1 MGAWRDGLVVT
12 DRPGRA
18 LPLRGL
24 RRRDRRRVV
33 ARRLGFGTGIRRPS
47 AGAAPAAASTA
58 ARLRIAFGP
67 AGGGHGL
74 RLAIRFRSFDAG
86 EILFAAEDC
95 RFLRSVD
102 HLATDGGARSRA
114 WLIV

>member
-1 MGAWRDGLVVT
+1 MIDGA
-12 DRPGRA
+12 GRA
-18 LPLRGL
+18 VPLRGL

-33 ARRLGFGTGIRRPS
+33 ARRPGFGTGIRRPR
-47 AGAAPAAASTA
+47 AGAAPSAAATA
-58 ARLRIAFGP
+58 ARLWIAFGP

-86 EILFAAEDC
+86 EILFGAEDC
-95 RFLRSVD
+95 RFLGSVD
-102 HLATDGGARSRA
+102 HLATDGGARSRT